1 MQVQIN
7 RGYNPIICEANSVK
21 TVSDYTLLAFL
32 LLSECAINNYPA
44 ELRNAGVSSQWSGN
58 IWLLLLSRTRLSP
71 LSPHHRHNKFMNEKL
86 SNEPDE
92 ERRAVTTCHP
102 VITLIVNIQASE
114 LSTSLPCLSL
124 AFSIIISFSLNAT
137 SVGVVF
143 KRLIQVWLEDI
154 WMHQLHV
161 RLFAT
166 TFILNA
172 NYSRSCPW
180 RP

>member
-58 IWLLLLSRTRLSP
+58 FWLLRVSRTSP
-71 LSPHHRHNKFMNEKL
+71 LSLLIIVIINSWMRNCQMSLMRREGRWPPVTLSSPSFPH
-86 SNEPDE
+86 
-92 ERRAVTTCHP
+92 CQHP
-102 VITLIVNIQASE
+102 GLGVINITPMPLI
-114 LSTSLPCLSL
+114 
-124 AFSIIISFSLNAT
+124 SIIISFSPNAT

-143 KRLIQVWLEDI
+143 KGLIQVWLEDI
-154 WMHQLHV
+154 RMHQLHLYCKTV
-161 RLFAT
+161 CYTFHLKCELFL
-166 TFILNA
+166 F
-172 NYSRSCPW
+172 
-180 RP
+180 